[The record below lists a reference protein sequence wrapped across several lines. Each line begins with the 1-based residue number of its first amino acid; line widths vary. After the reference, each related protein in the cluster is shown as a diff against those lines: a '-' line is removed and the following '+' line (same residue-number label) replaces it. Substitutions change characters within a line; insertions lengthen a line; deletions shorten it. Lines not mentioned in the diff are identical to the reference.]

1 MAPLTLL
8 LTLPAAAAIAIALAP
23 ARPARWL
30 TAAASTA
37 GLLLA
42 IFVATCF
49 DPSDTSIQWLH
60 EADWMPAINAH
71 YRVGVDGLSVLFV
84 PATELLFAAVLLF
97 DRGPGQRERTALLLL
112 LKAATLGIFVA
123 LDGLLFFLFWEL
135 ALVPTWFLIARHG
148 IGVRAPEA
156 AMQYALMLLLA
167 GVPVLLALVLRGST
181 GATFDFD
188 LRHWMASP
196 PDETTQR
203 IVYLL
208 LLAGFAFKVPLVPFH
223 TWLPALARE
232 GAPGVLATIVGLK
245 VGAFAILRLAVPAA
259 PEAAQSLH
267 WLLAGLGAGALVFGA
282 LASLAQTN
290 LRGLLAY
297 ASVSHVG
304 LVVLALSSFSI
315 DGVRGAM
322 MQLLNFSLASAV
334 LFLLAG
340 ALQRRLGTNEVGQLG
355 GVAGPM
361 PLLASFFVL
370 FVFAGFGAPGTS
382 GFPAELTMLFAIFDR
397 HAGAA
402 LAALAAAGI
411 GAAAALGLVRRAFFG
426 PANNPAVREAP
437 DLDRRE
443 AAVALV
449 LALLVLGIGFF
460 PGPLYDFLG
469 AAARSWAAHL
479 PAVR

>member
-1 MAPLTLL
+1 MAPLTILL
-8 LTLPAAAAIAIALAP
+8 ALPIATAIALPLAP
-23 ARPARWL
+23 DRPARWL
-30 TAAASTA
+30 AATASAT

-42 IFVATCF
+42 LFVAACF
-49 DPSDTSIQWLH
+49 DATDTSIQWLH
-60 EADWMPAINAH
+60 EAEWMPAIGAH

-97 DRGPGQRERTALLLL
+97 DRGPAWRERTALLLV

-135 ALVPTWFLIARHG
+135 ALVPTWFLVARHG
-148 IGVRAPEA
+148 IGARAPEA
-156 AMQYALMLLLA
+156 AMQYTLMLLLA
-167 GVPVLLALVLRGST
+167 GVPVLLALVLRASVGE
-181 GATFDFD
+181 ALDFD

-196 PDETTQR
+196 PDEATQR
-203 IVYLL
+203 VVFVL
-208 LLAGFAFKVPLVPFH
+208 LLAGFTFKVPLAPFH

-232 GAPGVLATIVGLK
+232 GGPGLLATIVGLK
-245 VGAFAILRLAVPAA
+245 VGAFAILRLAIPVA

-304 LVVLALSSFSI
+304 LVVLALSSFSV
-315 DGVRGAM
+315 DGVRGAT

-340 ALQRRLGTNEVGQLG
+340 ALQRRLGTNEAGQLG

-402 LAALAAAGI
+402 LAALLAAGI
-411 GAAAALGLVRRAFFG
+411 GAAAALGLVRRVFFG
-426 PANNPAVREAP
+426 PATNPAVREGL
-437 DLDRRE
+437 DLDRGE
-443 AAVALV
+443 AFAALAF
-449 LALLVLGIGFF
+449 ALLVLGIGFF
-460 PGPLYDFLG
+460 PGPLHDFLG
-469 AAARSWAAHL
+469 AAARDWAAHL
-479 PAVR
+479 PAR